1 MKASKKDSEL
11 KLSDHGEEHRLTKIG
26 AALTIISTIVGGGI
40 VGLPYAFYYTGLAMG
55 IGFIL
60 VMAIQTVLS
69 VELYLAAKD
78 FLPGKPESMFEMGY
92 IIFKRNSIFFI
103 CSIIILN
110 SFGLMLVYFIVFGD
124 TLSSLVSDLNSNV
137 NEDDFFGKR
146 MAYVIILSLCLVPLI
161 LKKELQELKII
172 SVFLFV
178 SIFTFIIL
186 TITQLIRGGV
196 K

>member
-1 MKASKKDSEL
+1 M
-11 KLSDHGEEHRLTKIG
+11 
-26 AALTIISTIVGGGI
+26 GGGI